1 VSPSPAGGSR
11 GGRGA
16 AGPDEGGG
24 DGRELI
30 ELLSLEPHPE
40 GGWFRRTWC
49 ADSSAGE
56 RPSGSAIYYLLCRGE
71 HARQH
76 RVDAT
81 EIWHHYL
88 GDPLEL
94 VIHPGSAEER
104 RHVLGPDLHRGQTP
118 QVVVPSGAW
127 QRAAALGEFALV
139 GCTVSPAFSY
149 DGFELYGEEG
159 REGMKP

>member
-1 VSPSPAGGSR
+1 MSPSGGPRPRPAPAR
-11 GGRGA
+11 
-16 AGPDEGGG
+16 PDERSD

-49 ADSSAGE
+49 AESPPGE

-71 HARQH
+71 RSREH
-76 RVDAT
+76 RIDAT

-94 VIHPGSAEER
+94 VIDHWSSGER
-104 RHVLGPDLHRGQTP
+104 RHVLGPDVQRGQAP
-118 QVVVPSGAW
+118 QVVVPPGAW
-127 QRAAALGEFALV
+127 QRAAPLGAFALV
-139 GCTVSPAFSY
+139 GCTVSPAFRY
-149 DGFELYGEEG
+149 DGFELRDDGQEET
-159 REGMKP
+159 RP